1 MKPLWR
7 LSAQSAIHEKSRSK
21 SLLRNLLKIMTIGF
35 VILFT
40 TMAYGHKV
48 EPNWLEV
55 VEVPVTLP
63 HLSAEFEGYRIVQI
77 TDVHA
82 DQWMNRDRIAQ
93 IADQMNRQHP
103 DLMVLTGDYVNHN
116 SVQYASSLKAFETL
130 KAPDGVL
137 AILGNHDQGREQ
149 HLIRKALEEGGVQVL
164 HNEVVSIDRK
174 GGTLQVAG
182 VGDVWTEQD
191 DLSKVL
197 QDLSGMGAAIML
209 AHEPDFADK
218 TAATGRFDLQLSGHS
233 HGGQVK
239 IPFLKRVTP
248 PLGEKYPIGQYQV
261 GDLIQ
266 YTSRGVG
273 VSGIHIRFNCRPEI
287 TVLTL
292 HAPQKI
298 GSTIS

>member
-1 MKPLWR
+1 MN
-7 LSAQSAIHEKSRSK
+7 
-21 SLLRNLLKIMTIGF
+21 SLLKSPPKKKRFATILTHLLKILAIAF
-35 VILFT
+35 VVLFVT
-40 TMAYGHKV
+40 VAYGRKV
-48 EPNWLEV
+48 EPNWIEI

-63 HLSAEFEGYRIVQI
+63 HLSAELEGYRIVQI

-82 DQWMNRDRIAQ
+82 DKWMTRDRIAE
-93 IADQMNRQHP
+93 IAEQMNQQHP
-103 DLMVLTGDYVNHN
+103 DLMVLTGDYVTHN
-116 SVQYASSLKAFETL
+116 SVTYAPSLKGFETL

-137 AILGNHDQGREQ
+137 AVLGNHDQGSDQ
-149 HLIRKALEEGGVQVL
+149 HLIREALEQSGIQVL
-164 HNEVVSIDRK
+164 KNEVVQIDHK

-182 VGDVWTEQD
+182 VGDVWTGEH

-209 AHEPDFADK
+209 AHEPDFADE
-218 TAATGRFDLQLSGHS
+218 TAATGKFDLQLSGHS

-239 IPFLKRVTP
+239 IPFMKRLTP
-248 PLGEKYPIGQYQV
+248 PLGHKYPIGQYQV

-273 VSGIHIRFNCRPEI
+273 VSGLHVRFNCRPEI

-292 HAPQKI
+292 HAAQKI
-298 GSTIS
+298 GQTIS